1 MVRKNKVIV
10 LTART
15 GTGKSTQVPF
25 YLSYDFRLRKL
36 LKLPY
41 NTPIICSQP
50 RKISNVSATNR
61 ACSEFGL
68 EINKDVISIIGQN
81 QEIRDRSGKV
91 MYINEHALL
100 VYLINNHSLNRYVP
114 AP

>member
-1 MVRKNKVIV
+1 MIV

-36 LKLPY
+36 LKLAHDIPV
-41 NTPIICSQP
+41 ICSQP

-68 EINKDVISIIGQN
+68 EADKAVISIIGQN
-81 QEIRDRSGKV
+81 QEIRDRRGKV

-100 VYLINNHSLNRYVP
+100 VYLINNRSLNR
-114 AP
+114 